1 MKSRNYIIGVLNG
14 SFNETAKSLLNPN
27 LVLAAFVFEM
37 TGSIIL
43 VGILAAINETAA
55 FFPQLYVSSLIEH
68 KKLKKQMFIGAF
80 IVRLSVLIVITI
92 LLFFT
97 KQDSSNI
104 FIYFFLLLFLIY
116 RVFRGSEFIILWDI
130 LSRSISPQRLGGFIG
145 IRSFFSS
152 VVTMLSG
159 FFIVQPILSLI
170 PSTRNYFILAL
181 LTIFVMLAD
190 LFVFTFLKEVPV
202 EKPPKKRE
210 LLKTLSGSFEHL
222 RTSKNYQR
230 LFILRLLH
238 RYTIVSLAFFIPY
251 SIEELGIIG
260 MSGVFLGTIQAS
272 KLLFS
277 TIWGNLSDKKG
288 NKIVLILSALFFS
301 TSALAAIAAGIGP
314 QIDLMNILSF
324 SVTNRFLLILF
335 SLICFGSAQQGNQI
349 SFKAFLLE
357 SADPDRRSSY
367 LGFLNS
373 FTAPIALLAPF
384 IGSFLENTGTN
395 FSIFFSGLFVLGL
408 ISFITASKLTEVRI
422 ISIQTSGE

>member
-1 MKSRNYIIGVLNG
+1 MIKTKITRNYVIGVLNG
-14 SFNETAKSLLNPN
+14 SFNEITKSLLNPN
-27 LVLAAFVFEM
+27 LVLAAFVYEM

-68 KKLKKQMFIGAF
+68 KKLKKHMFIGAF
-80 IVRLSVLIVITI
+80 LIRLSVLILITS
-92 LLFFT
+92 LLFIT
-97 KQDSSNI
+97 KHDSNNI
-104 FIYFFLLLFLIY
+104 IIYLFLLLFLIY

-152 VVTMLSG
+152 IVTMVTG

-181 LTIFVMLAD
+181 LTLLVMLID
-190 LFVFTFLKEVPV
+190 LIVFTFLKEVPV
-202 EKPPKKRE
+202 EKPPKKRV
-210 LLKTLSGSFEHL
+210 LKKTISGSIEHL
-222 RTSKNYQR
+222 KTSKNYQR
-230 LFILRLLH
+230 LFLLRLLY

-251 SIEELGIIG
+251 AIEELGIIG

-277 TIWGNLSDKKG
+277 TVWGTISDKKG

-301 TSALAAIAAGIGP
+301 ISAIFAIAAGIGP
-314 QIDLMNILSF
+314 QIDMINIF
-324 SVTNRFLLILF
+324 TFTVTNRFLLLLF

-357 SADPDRRSSY
+357 TADPNRKASY
-367 LGFLNS
+367 LAFLNS

-384 IGSFLENTGTN
+384 VGSFLDNAGTN
-395 FSIFFSGLFVLGL
+395 FLIFFIGLFIMGL
-408 ISFITASKLTEVRI
+408 ISFFTAIKLTEVRKK
-422 ISIQTSGE
+422 TL

>member
-1 MKSRNYIIGVLNG
+1 MIKTKITRNYVIGVLNG
-14 SFNETAKSLLNPN
+14 SFNEITKSLLNPN
-27 LVLAAFVFEM
+27 LVLAAFVYEM

-68 KKLKKQMFIGAF
+68 KKLKKHMFIGAF
-80 IVRLSVLIVITI
+80 LIRLSVLILITS
-92 LLFFT
+92 LLFIT
-97 KQDSSNI
+97 KHDSNNI
-104 FIYFFLLLFLIY
+104 IIYLFLLLFLIY

-152 VVTMLSG
+152 IVTMVTG

-181 LTIFVMLAD
+181 LTLLVMLID
-190 LFVFTFLKEVPV
+190 LIVFTFLKEVPV
-202 EKPPKKRE
+202 EKPPKKRV
-210 LLKTLSGSFEHL
+210 LKKTISGSIEHL
-222 RTSKNYQR
+222 KTSKNYQR
-230 LFILRLLH
+230 LFLLRLLY

-251 SIEELGIIG
+251 AIEELGIIG

-277 TIWGNLSDKKG
+277 TVWGTISDKKG
-288 NKIVLILSALFFS
+288 NKIVLILSSIFFS
-301 TSALAAIAAGIGP
+301 ISAIFAIAAGIGP
-314 QIDLMNILSF
+314 EIDLINIFSF
-324 SVTNRFLLILF
+324 TVTNRFLLLLF

-357 SADPDRRSSY
+357 TADPNRKASY
-367 LGFLNS
+367 LAFLNS

-384 IGSFLENTGTN
+384 VGSFLDNAGTN
-395 FSIFFSGLFVLGL
+395 FLIFFIGLFIMGL
-408 ISFITASKLTEVRI
+408 ISFFTAIKLTEVRKK
-422 ISIQTSGE
+422 TL